1 MAGPS
6 LSNVYRGWWI
16 VGAVF
21 LASAMMVGSSQYAF
35 GIFVEP
41 LQDEFGWSR
50 TEINASL
57 SFAAI
62 GSLASPF
69 LGRLIDTY
77 GSRPVMAACLGMFG
91 LSFLLR
97 PLMTELWHWYAL
109 SALQF
114 AGFSGAAAIP
124 AGKLVGVW
132 FRRTRGRVMGL
143 ATMGNNFGGLVI
155 PGIVGATMALSSWEG
170 AYVVLGIMAV
180 AIVLISL
187 VAIKES
193 PDEHDRKSASE
204 PGVAESETE
213 ITGWTVDEALRH
225 RSFYLVTIAVF
236 LGTFTYGAVLPQVFA
251 HLTNEGASTATAS
264 QALGALAL
272 FGMAG
277 KVSFGYLAERITAR
291 YALMICLGGQA
302 VFLMLMLESAN
313 TALLWTSVP
322 LFGLCMGAFGT
333 LMQLIVQE
341 SSGLRYF
348 GSIVGL
354 VNVTSV
360 VFFAVGPLMAGASY
374 DLTDRYH
381 AAFIATAVM
390 FVIAILFL
398 TQAGSPRF
406 RAQPAPATGA

>member
-1 MAGPS
+1 MAGLS

-35 GIFVEP
+35 GIFVAP

-62 GSLASPF
+62 GSLAAPF

-114 AGFSGAAAIP
+114 AGFSGAAALP

-132 FRRTRGRVMGL
+132 FQRTRGRVMGL
-143 ATMGNNFGGLVI
+143 TTMGNNFGGLVI
-155 PGIVGATMALSSWEG
+155 PAIVGASIALSSWEG
-170 AYVVLGIMAV
+170 AYVVLGVMSV
-180 AIVLISL
+180 VVVLIAL
-187 VAIKES
+187 VAIKEI
-193 PDEHDRKSASE
+193 PDDQDRRAASE
-204 PGVAESETE
+204 AGGADPASEM
-213 ITGWTVDEALRH
+213 TGWTVDEALRH
-225 RSFYLVTIAVF
+225 RSFYLITMAIF

-251 HLTNEGASTATAS
+251 HLTNEGASTTTAS

-277 KVSFGYLAERITAR
+277 KISFGYMAERITAR
-291 YALMICLGGQA
+291 YALMLCLGGQA
-302 VFLMLMLESAN
+302 IFLILMLESAN
-313 TALLWTSVP
+313 AALLWTSVP

-333 LMQLIVQE
+333 LLQLIVQE
-341 SSGLRYF
+341 SFGLRFF
-348 GSIVGL
+348 GSIMGL

-360 VFFAVGPLMAGASY
+360 VSFAVGPLMAGASY

-381 AAFIATAVM
+381 TAFIATAAM
-390 FVIAILFL
+390 FVVAIVLL
-398 TQAGSPRF
+398 TQAGGPRF
-406 RAQPAPATGA
+406 RAQEAPATGA